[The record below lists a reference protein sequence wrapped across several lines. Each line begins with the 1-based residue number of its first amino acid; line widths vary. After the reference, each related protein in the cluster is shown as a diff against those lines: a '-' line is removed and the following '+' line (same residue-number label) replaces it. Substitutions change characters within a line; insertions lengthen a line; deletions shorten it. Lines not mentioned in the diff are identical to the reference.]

1 MRNVLTSVEESYMVA
16 DMDIEMVTIKV
27 ERGTMELNIEVSIN
41 VNTEEDIMVHT
52 MLFLAYSCSFLW
64 LHTFVLSDASCVLL
78 NVLLTSKLSKPV
90 LKTWMTKRRLLLSTK
105 LLSLRT
111 RSARR

>member
-1 MRNVLTSVEESYMVA
+1 LRNVLTSVEESYMVA
-16 DMDIEMVTIKV
+16 DMNIEMVTIKV
-27 ERGTMELNIEVSIN
+27 ERGTMEPNIEVCIM
-41 VNTEEDIMVHT
+41 VNTEENIMVLLT
-52 MLFLAYSCSFLW
+52 LFLAYSCSFLW

-78 NVLLTSKLSKPV
+78 NVLLTSRLSKQV

-111 RSARR
+111 RSARK